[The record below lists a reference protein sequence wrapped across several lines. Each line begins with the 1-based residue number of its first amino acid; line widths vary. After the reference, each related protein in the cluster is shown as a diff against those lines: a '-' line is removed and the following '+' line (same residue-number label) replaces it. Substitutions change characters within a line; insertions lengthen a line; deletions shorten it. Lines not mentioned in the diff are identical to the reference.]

1 MLFKYMY
8 LEIPEVVDTE
18 EKWEGV
24 IFAPCV
30 SFNVRGEISR
40 FGLGM
45 SHCSICHIRTSIQY
59 FYIWIILLRDR
70 KSVV

>member
-40 FGLGM
+40 FGLG
-45 SHCSICHIRTSIQY
+45 
-59 FYIWIILLRDR
+59 DR